1 MRRQIIFFK
10 FNFHLCLTQGG
21 TRLLN
26 ILASSI
32 WTLKTFYLWISC
44 IHFNSLQFFW
54 MIIFPHFPSLILSL
68 NKPSVW
74 SQPGHLSA
82 YGSPHSL
89 WHIRTSLDPPE
100 NITINTQQMMGRDQR
115 GPREISQLI
124 KISDQDLERP
134 CQLRGDVKCMMFRVM
149 REEEGEGCLVSPDS
163 IYRLFCSF
171 WRQHEY
177 LTPTQRHMALQHTAT
192 VFLAL
197 TSHYEKTSLTMESYY
212 TIFNLQLF

>member
-1 MRRQIIFFK
+1 MTFSLDTFVCPEYQYQTDQYQYFKLYIVIRKWGDKLFFFK
-10 FNFHLCLTQGG
+10 FNFHLCLTRGR

-44 IHFNSLQFFW
+44 IHFNSFQFFW

-74 SQPGHLSA
+74 SQPQHLSA

-89 WHIRTSLDPPE
+89 WHIRASLDPPE

-115 GPREISQLI
+115 GLWEISQLI
-124 KISDQDLERP
+124 KISD
-134 CQLRGDVKCMMFRVM
+134 
-149 REEEGEGCLVSPDS
+149 
-163 IYRLFCSF
+163 
-171 WRQHEY
+171 
-177 LTPTQRHMALQHTAT
+177 LQIWGPMLK
-192 VFLAL
+192 VL
-197 TSHYEKTSLTMESYY
+197 
-212 TIFNLQLF
+212 